1 MDTFRGNSIG
11 RRQHVPQGALRGD
24 RRGPGVGA
32 GGWFI
37 LPGNGFTA
45 AHGFG
50 PLSLGDGPTLRAVA
64 GSVLYLALIALLS
77 LGLATALRDSS
88 AAIAVVLGAWT
99 TAALLHAGV
108 WR

>member
-1 MDTFRGNSIG
+1 MATASEGASTFHRAHCAGT
-11 RRQHVPQGALRGD
+11 V
-24 RRGPGVGA
+24 GVLGSVLA
-32 GGWFI
+32 GWFI